1 MLTEWNLIG
10 RLMKNFRYIFIA
22 AILVFASC
30 QREEMNR
37 DVRIDVTFVAQNE
50 AGTRTVLVNDHVLW
64 EDGDQVRFLWNGG
77 SVMSDARV
85 GDNKEIAEFVA
96 SVQEAE
102 EYYAVSPYAATS
114 SLTEGTISIEVPQE
128 QGGTFA
134 SANITVAKADAE
146 NSLIFRH
153 AVGYVEFVTEKA
165 GTVEFSGAEND
176 VLTGTVT
183 VARFDDKGYPEC
195 SFGKGGS
202 KVSVKVDE
210 PGTYY
215 MAVVPGAKLN
225 GFTIRMISEA
235 GRESASYDQEL
246 VIGRGKLLP
255 LGNITE
261 RLKKDGQFESGNE
274 KFEMTDIFEEA
285 KPDGICVP
293 SAVCMDSDLSYLPE
307 TVSTLELAVASSVP
321 ITSIKLTSSEY
332 LSGIMKPGVNNDGE
346 FTLIEGSKS
355 LTVNCTGK
363 NATSFT
369 IPVKMLPKVNGEINV
384 RICDA
389 DGLMSQSSIN
399 VNLNAGESVSRSV
412 SHVPAADLL
421 FFEGFD
427 RCVWGGDI
435 MAGKRG
441 FSPVSGTPGE
451 NVRGLELPVYVVS
464 SDTPGSKLVH
474 DTWHA
479 TNPVTSTS
487 TLTPEYLASRGFDG
501 YRQMLRVQEHD
512 GYIAVGTSVLT
523 RGYVET
529 LPMKALGSMK
539 SVVVK
544 FRICPMPGCV
554 ETIRFDVEKAGVVT
568 SVKVDGQDVSAK
580 SCWHEK
586 VTSRAVMGSDV
597 VSVPVSYNG
606 MRWHDVEVRIENVN
620 EATVFSWYP
629 ATSTSQVNGFYLD
642 EISIEKAQGWD
653 YQSGKDLRVLYW
665 NIQNGMWADQGN
677 NYENFVEWVK
687 SYNPD
692 VCVWTEAM
700 TIYEEYTSDPAVTVD
715 LTASVAT
722 GSGWKNL
729 AARYG
734 HEYLSIA
741 HRSGDDYPQVVTSR
755 YPLSTLVTFG
765 RILMSDDIYHGA
777 GLHQIDMGGTKIN
790 LITVHLKPNL
800 DGKDNSDYRKFELEY
815 VVSRTVLKNYISDN
829 YIIAGDFNARSP
841 KDADYTS
848 ATDDEHAV
856 HQYLYDKTNYVDV
869 IANRYPNRFMTTTS
883 GSRIDYVYLSPALSS
898 KVTDAAIVCDA
909 WVKADLP
916 ASPDV
921 ASFRTPSDHRPIL
934 VNIRV
939 K

>member
-1 MLTEWNLIG
+1 MNNL
-10 RLMKNFRYIFIA
+10 KYILIA
-22 AILVFASC
+22 ALLVFASC
-30 QREEMNR
+30 QHEEHKDMS
-37 DVRIDVTFVAQNE
+37 DSGIDVTFVATSE
-50 AGTRTVLVNDHVLW
+50 SRTKTTLANDHVLW
-64 EDGDQVRFLWNGG
+64 EEGDQIKVLWNGG
-77 SVMSDARV
+77 YVKSEARV
-85 GDNKEIAEFVA
+85 GDNREVAEFTAKVA
-96 SVQEAE
+96 EAQK
-102 EYYAVSPYAATS
+102 YYAISPYAVKS
-114 SLTEGTISIEVPQE
+114 SLVADDILSVEVPQN
-128 QGGTFA
+128 QTGAFA
-134 SANITVAKADAE
+134 GANITVAKADE
-146 NSLIFRH
+146 QYNLTFKH
-153 AVGYVEFVTEKA
+153 VVGYVEFSTDKA
-165 GTVEFSGAEND
+165 GTVEFTGDEGD
-176 VLTGTVT
+176 VLTGV
-183 VARFDDKGYPEC
+183 VNIDGFDENGVPQC
-195 SFGKGGS
+195 SYEEGTS
-202 KVSVKVDE
+202 KVNVMLEE

-215 MAVVPGAKLN
+215 MAVVPGAVLN
-225 GFTIRMISEA
+225 GFTIRMITEE
-235 GRESASYDQEL
+235 GRESASYSQKI

-261 RLKKDGQFESGNE
+261 RLKRDGQFETVNE
-274 KFEMTDIFEEA
+274 KFEITDIFDEA
-285 KPDGICVP
+285 KQTGICIP
-293 SAVCMDSDLSYLPE
+293 NAVSMDSDLSYLPE
-307 TVSTLELAVASSVP
+307 SVSTLQLSVNSHAP
-321 ITSIKLTSSEY
+321 VTSLRLTSSEY
-332 LSGIMKPGVNNDGE
+332 LSGIMKEGVAEGD
-346 FTLIEGSKS
+346 FTLLQGSKS

-363 NATSFT
+363 DARSFT
-369 IPVKMLPKVNGEINV
+369 VPIKLLPKVNGEINL
-384 RICDA
+384 RICDVN
-389 DGLMSQSSIN
+389 GLMSETTFNIN
-399 VNLNAGESVSRSV
+399 TTAGEVVSQSVT
-412 SHVPAADLL
+412 HTPDADLL

-435 MAGKRG
+435 MTGNKG
-441 FSPVSGTPGE
+441 FSPVKGTPDKTMKGNE
-451 NVRGLELPVYVVS
+451 LSLESVS
-464 SDTPGSKLVH
+464 ASTPGSEMIH
-474 DTWHA
+474 TTWHA

-487 TLTPEYLASRGFDG
+487 TLTPEYLASRGFDD

-512 GYIAVGTSVLT
+512 GYIAVGTAVLA

-529 LPMKALGSMK
+529 LPMKVLGDMK

-586 VTSRAVMGSDV
+586 ITSRAVMGADV
-597 VSVPVSYNG
+597 VSIPVSYSG
-606 MRWHDVEVRIENVN
+606 MTWHDVEVRVENVN
-620 EATVFSWYP
+620 EATVLSWYP

-642 EISIEKAQGWD
+642 EISIMKAKGWE

-677 NYENFVEWVK
+677 NYDNFVNWVK

-700 TIYEEYTSDPAVTVD
+700 TIYATGSSDPASNVT
-715 LTASVAT
+715 LTASVAN

-734 HEYLSIA
+734 HEYLAIA

-755 YPLSTLVTFG
+755 YPLTTLATFG
-765 RILMSDDIYHGA
+765 RIVLSDDIYHGA
-777 GLHQIDMGGTKIN
+777 GLHQIDIDGTKVN

-815 VVSRTVLKNYISDN
+815 ILSRTVLNSKYTSDN

-848 ATDDEHAV
+848 ATDKEHAV

-869 IANRYPNRFMTTTS
+869 IADRYPNRFMTTTS
-883 GSRIDYVYLSPALSS
+883 GSRIDYVYLSPALGS
-898 KVTDAAIVCDA
+898 KVTDAIVVCDA

-916 ASPDV
+916 VSESV
-921 ASFRTPSDHRPIL
+921 ASFRTPSDHRPIM

>member
-1 MLTEWNLIG
+1 
-10 RLMKNFRYIFIA
+10 MKNFKYILIA
-22 AILVFASC
+22 AVLVSASC
-30 QREEMNR
+30 QREEMNMETR
-37 DVRIDVTFVAQNE
+37 VDVTFVASHE
-50 AGTRTVLVNDHVLW
+50 SRTKTSLVNDNVLW
-64 EDGDQVRFLWNGG
+64 ESGDQIKILWNGG
-77 SVMSDARV
+77 DAMSEARV
-85 GDNKEIAEFVA
+85 GDDRSVAEFSA
-96 SVQEAE
+96 SVPEGYD
-102 EYYAVSPYAATS
+102 YYAVSPYAAES
-114 SLTEGTISIEVPQE
+114 SLAGDVLTVVIPQN
-128 QGGTFA
+128 QTGTFA
-134 SANITVAKADAE
+134 GANITVAKADAE
-146 NSLIFRH
+146 NGLKFRH
-153 AVGYVEFVTEKA
+153 AVGYVEFTTEKV

-176 VLTGTVT
+176 VLAGTVT
-183 VARFDDKGYPEC
+183 VSGFDGNELPKC
-195 SFGKGGS
+195 SFDGGTA
-202 KVSVKVDE
+202 KVSVEVDE

-215 MAVVPGAKLN
+215 MAVVPGAELN
-225 GFTIRMISEA
+225 GFTIRMISDE
-235 GRESASYDQEL
+235 GRMSASYDQKL
-246 VIGRGKLLP
+246 VIARGKLLP

-261 RLKKDGQFESGNE
+261 RLKRDGQFESGNE
-274 KFEMTDIFEEA
+274 KFEMTDIFEEV
-285 KPDGICVP
+285 KPTGICVP

-307 TVSTLELAVASSVP
+307 TVSTLELNVTSSTP
-321 ITSIKLTSSEY
+321 ITSIRLTSSEY
-332 LSGIMKPGVNNDGE
+332 LSGIMRENAVNTGLS
-346 FTLIEGSKS
+346 LIQGSKS
-355 LTVNCTGK
+355 LTVNCTG
-363 NATSFT
+363 NTATSFT
-369 IPVKMLPKVNGEINV
+369 IPVKMLPKVSGEIKV

-389 DGLMSQSSIN
+389 DGLMSQSTID
-399 VNLNAGESVSRSV
+399 VNLNAGETVSKSVT
-412 SHVPAADLL
+412 HAPAPELL

-427 RCVWGGDI
+427 RCVWGGDV
-435 MAGKRG
+435 MTGNKG
-441 FSPVSGTPGE
+441 FSPVDGTPDKTVTGS
-451 NVRGLELPVYVVS
+451 ELPLYCVTS
-464 SDTPGSKLVH
+464 NTPGSEMIH
-474 DTWHA
+474 TTWHA

-487 TLTPEYLASRGFDG
+487 TLTPEYLSSRGFDG
-501 YRQMLRVQEHD
+501 YRQMLRVQEYD

-539 SVVVK
+539 SVVVR

-642 EISIEKAQGWD
+642 EICIEKAQGWD

-715 LTASVAT
+715 LTASVAN

-741 HRSGDDYPQVVTSR
+741 HRGGDDYPQVVTSR

-765 RILMSDDIYHGA
+765 RIYLSDDIYHGA
-777 GLHQIDMGGTKIN
+777 GLHQINMDGTKIN
-790 LITVHLKPNL
+790 LVTVHLKPNGV
-800 DGKDNSDYRKFELEY
+800 DKTDNSDYRKFELEY
-815 VVSRTVLKNYISDN
+815 VVSRTVLKSAYASDN

>member
-1 MLTEWNLIG
+1 
-10 RLMKNFRYIFIA
+10 MKNFKYVLIA
-22 AILVFASC
+22 AILVSASC
-30 QREEMNR
+30 QRDQMNE
-37 DVRIDVTFVAQNE
+37 DIRIDATFVAKNE
-50 AGTRTVLVNDHVLW
+50 GRTKTSLVSDNVLW
-64 EDGDQVRFLWNGG
+64 DSGDQIRILWDGYYVL
-77 SVMSDARV
+77 SEAKV
-85 GDNKEIAEFVA
+85 GDDRSIAEFSA
-96 SVQEAE
+96 SVPENY
-102 EYYAVSPYAATS
+102 EYYAVSPCAVES
-114 SLTEGTISIEVPQE
+114 SLTGGVISVKVPQN
-128 QGGTFA
+128 QTGTFA
-134 SANITVAKADAE
+134 GANITVAKADAE
-146 NSLIFRH
+146 NSFMFRH
-153 AVGYVEFVTEKA
+153 AVGYVEFMTEKA
-165 GTVEFSGAEND
+165 GVVEFTGAADD

-183 VARFDDKGYPEC
+183 VGRFDANGYPEC
-195 SFGKGGS
+195 SFDKGGH
-202 KVSVKVDE
+202 KVSVEVDE

-215 MAVVPGAKLN
+215 MAVVPGAVLN
-225 GFTIRMISEA
+225 GFTIRMISEE
-235 GRESASYDQEL
+235 GRESATYDQKL
-246 VIGRGKLLP
+246 VIGRGQLLP

-274 KFEMTDIFEEA
+274 KFEITDIFDEA
-285 KPDGICVP
+285 KQEGICVP
-293 SAVCMDSDLSYLPE
+293 NAVTMDSDLSYLPE
-307 TVSTLELAVASSVP
+307 TVSTLELNVTSSTP
-321 ITSIKLTSSEY
+321 ITSIRLTSSEY
-332 LSGIMKPGVNNDGE
+332 LSGIMRENAVNTGLS
-346 FTLIEGSKS
+346 LIQGSKS
-355 LTVNCTGK
+355 LTINCTGK
-363 NATSFT
+363 TATSFT
-369 IPVKMLPKVNGEINV
+369 IPVKMLPKVSGEIKV

-389 DGLMSQSSIN
+389 DGLMSQSTID
-399 VNLNAGESVSRSV
+399 VNLNAGETVSKSIT
-412 SHVPAADLL
+412 HTPATDLL

-427 RCVWGGDI
+427 RCVWGGDV
-435 MAGKRG
+435 MTGNKG
-441 FSPVSGTPGE
+441 FSPVDGTPDKTVTGS
-451 NVRGLELPVYVVS
+451 ELPLYSVTS
-464 SDTPGSKLVH
+464 NTAGSQMIH
-474 DTWHA
+474 ADWHA

-487 TLTPEYLASRGFDG
+487 TLTPEYLSSRGFDG

-586 VTSRAVMGSDV
+586 VTSRAVMGADV

-606 MRWHDVEVRIENVN
+606 MIWHDVEVRIENVN

-700 TIYEEYTSDPAVTVD
+700 TIYEEYTSDPAVTVH

-741 HRSGDDYPQVVTSR
+741 HRNGDDYPQVVTSR
-755 YPLSTLVTFG
+755 YPLSTLATFG

-777 GLHQIDMGGTKIN
+777 GLHQINMDGTKIN

-841 KDADYTS
+841 KDAEYTS
-848 ATDDEHAV
+848 ATDSEHAV
-856 HQYLYDKTNYVDV
+856 HQYLYDKTKYVDV
-869 IANRYPNRFMTTTS
+869 IADRYPNRFMTTTS

-898 KVTDAAIVCDA
+898 KVTDSAIVCDA

>member
-1 MLTEWNLIG
+1 
-10 RLMKNFRYIFIA
+10 MKNFRYILIA
-22 AILVFASC
+22 ALLVSVSC
-30 QREEMNR
+30 QDEKIY
-37 DVRIDVTFVAQNE
+37 DAKVDVTFVAKNE
-50 AGTRTVLVNDHVLW
+50 AGTRTSLVNDKVLW
-64 EDGDQVRFLWNGG
+64 DDGDQIKVLWNGG
-77 SVMSDARV
+77 SVMAEARV
-85 GDNKEIAEFVA
+85 GDDRAEAAFSA
-96 SVQEAE
+96 SVSEGK
-102 EYYAVSPYAATS
+102 EYYAVSPYAAES
-114 SLTEGTISIEVPQE
+114 SMTADVITVLVPQR
-128 QGGTFA
+128 QTGTFA
-134 SANITVAKADAE
+134 GANFTVAKADDK
-146 NSLIFRH
+146 NNMTFRH
-153 AVGYVEFVTEKA
+153 VVGYVEFMTDKA
-165 GTVEFSGAEND
+165 GTVEFSGAESD
-176 VLTGTVT
+176 VLTGAVS
-183 VARFDDKGYPEC
+183 VSGFDGDGYPRCSFDKG
-195 SFGKGGS
+195 SS
-202 KVSVKVDE
+202 KVSVEVDE
-210 PGTYY
+210 PGIYY
-215 MAVVPGAKLN
+215 MAVVPGAVLN
-225 GFTIRMISEA
+225 GFTIRMISEE
-235 GRESASYDQEL
+235 GRESATYDQKL

-261 RLKKDGQFESGNE
+261 RLKKDGQFESVNE
-274 KFEMTDIFEEA
+274 KFDMTDIFDEA
-285 KPDGICVP
+285 KPEGICVP
-293 SAVCMDSDLSYLPE
+293 NAVTMDSDLSYLPE
-307 TVSTLELAVASSVP
+307 SVSTLQLSVTSPAP
-321 ITSIKLTSSEY
+321 ITSIRLTSTEY
-332 LSGIMKPGVNNDGE
+332 LSGIMREGNGS
-346 FTLIEGSKS
+346 FTLIQGSKS
-355 LTVNCTGK
+355 LTVNCTG
-363 NATSFT
+363 NTATAFT
-369 IPVKMLPKVNGEINV
+369 IPVKMLPKVSGEIKV

-389 DGLMSQSSIN
+389 DGLMSQSTID
-399 VNLNAGESVSRSV
+399 VNLNAGETVSKSIT
-412 SHVPAADLL
+412 HTPATDLL

-427 RCVWGGDI
+427 RCVWGGDV
-435 MAGKRG
+435 MTGNKG
-441 FSPVSGTPGE
+441 FSPVDGTPDKTVTGS
-451 NVRGLELPVYVVS
+451 ELPLYSVTS
-464 SDTPGSKLVH
+464 NTAGSQMIH
-474 DTWHA
+474 TTWHA
-479 TNPVTSTS
+479 TDPVTSTS

-501 YRQMLRVQEHD
+501 YRQMLRVQELD

-586 VTSRAVMGSDV
+586 VTSRAVMGADV
-597 VSVPVSYNG
+597 VSVPVSYSG

-700 TIYEEYTSDPAVTVD
+700 TIYEEYTSDPAVTVH
-715 LTASVAT
+715 LTASVAN

-734 HEYLSIA
+734 HEYLSVA

-777 GLHQIDMGGTKIN
+777 GLHQINMDGTKIN

-800 DGKDNSDYRKFELEY
+800 DGRDNSDYRKFELEY
-815 VVSRTVLKNYISDN
+815 VLGRTALGSTYASEN

-841 KDADYTS
+841 KDAEYTS
-848 ATDDEHAV
+848 ATDSEHAV
-856 HQYLYDKTNYVDV
+856 HQYLYDKTKYVDV
-869 IANRYPNRFMTTTS
+869 IADRYPGRFMTTTS

-898 KVTDAAIVCDA
+898 KVTDVAVVCDA

-916 ASPDV
+916 VSESV

-934 VNIRV
+934 VNIKV